1 MSFYR
6 ITDPEKRDA
15 LVAEYTATVKRLRK
29 RNLEERMGNLAQ
41 REQLEEQYRPI
52 IESNQEA
59 SSNITSELRP
69 IAKEVS
75 DLNENLKSE
84 RQQQLGKRKYTE
96 RERVQDRYYGLQ
108 EQPNGEFRIGN
119 KQIQID
125 VDRNITIEDGG
136 EKFKGTPGLWALI
149 IYNKPNDNDY
159 TKEDWENYKKL
170 VRETDLINTP
180 TNLSQFSRP
189 RQTNKFKLLQKAI
202 KDADDDDDD
211 YDDVESEDT
220 DEQSPMKKKT
230 EGSGVIFLPG
240 TIKALTEK
248 LKLLI
253 GEYSAGNTTTRNE
266 IVSILDVLHKRKLM
280 TEKEYTAINNLLQ
293 PPS

>member
-75 DLNENLKSE
+75 DLNENLKIE
-84 RQQQLGKRKYTE
+84 RQQQQQLGKRKYTE

-125 VDRNITIEDGG
+125 EDRNITIEDGG
-136 EKFKGTPGLWALI
+136 ETYTGTPGLWALI

-202 KDADDDDDD
+202 EDTDDDA
-211 YDDVESEDT
+211 DDVESEDT

-266 IVSILDVLHKRKLM
+266 IVSILDVLRKRKLM
-280 TEKEYTAINNLLQ
+280 TEKEYTTINNLLQ